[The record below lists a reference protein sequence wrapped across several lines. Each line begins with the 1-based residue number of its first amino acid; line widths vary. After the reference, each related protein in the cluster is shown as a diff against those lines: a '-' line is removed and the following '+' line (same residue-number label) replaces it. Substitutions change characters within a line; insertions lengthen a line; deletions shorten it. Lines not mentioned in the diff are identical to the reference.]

1 MTRIYLKTM
10 ESLIILGL
18 CIIVGL
24 TFTST
29 MIRFIPGQGGIFWA
43 EEVSRYVSIWIV
55 FLAGGLGV
63 RYWIHLN
70 VDILILLLPRRAQS
84 FVVIGCLVLMMVFQ
98 AVLIWYGTMLTISNH
113 AQQSASLQMPMSY
126 AYAAIPVGAVIMFG
140 ETFRLIL
147 REIVGAPREQF
158 LPE

>member
-1 MTRIYLKTM
+1 MSKLYLKTM
-10 ESLIILGL
+10 ETLIILGL

-24 TFTST
+24 TLTST
-29 MIRFIPGQGGIFWA
+29 LIRFIPGQGGIFWA

-70 VDILILLLPRRAQS
+70 VDIVILLLPRQLQTV
-84 FVVIGCLVLMMVFQ
+84 VVIGCLILMLVFQ
-98 AVLIWYGTMLTISNH
+98 AVLIWFGTVLTLSNH
-113 AQQSASLQMPMSY
+113 AQQSASLQMPMSF

-140 ETFRLIL
+140 ETVRLIL
-147 REIVGAPREQF
+147 REIAHAPREQF
-158 LPE
+158 IPE